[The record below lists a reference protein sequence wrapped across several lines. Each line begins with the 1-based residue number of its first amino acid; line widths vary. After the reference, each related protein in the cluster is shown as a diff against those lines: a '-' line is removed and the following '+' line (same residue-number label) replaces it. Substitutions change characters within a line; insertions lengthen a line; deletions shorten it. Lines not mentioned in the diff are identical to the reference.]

1 MKVRVCGLK
10 DLTCSQPGHL
20 PWGFAP
26 TRTFVVG
33 EVAPAVSSIEAA
45 FIGIAEA
52 PDTPIK
58 PSPSAPTVAKMI
70 RMVLSSFDDS
80 IHSFENASFLVT
92 V

>member
-33 EVAPAVSSIEAA
+33 ESAFAAASIEAA

-52 PDTPIK
+52 AATLIRLIPNTPTAARI
-58 PSPSAPTVAKMI
+58 I
-70 RMVLSSFDDS
+70 RIAFPPW
-80 IHSFENASFLVT
+80 
-92 V
+92 